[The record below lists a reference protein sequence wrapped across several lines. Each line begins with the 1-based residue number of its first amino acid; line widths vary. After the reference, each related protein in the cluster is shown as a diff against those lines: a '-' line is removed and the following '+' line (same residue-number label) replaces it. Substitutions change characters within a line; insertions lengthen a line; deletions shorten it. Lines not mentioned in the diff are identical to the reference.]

1 MILRKSFFFI
11 NICKHLQIYLTN
23 RCFERSTLFDFSCL
37 VLSRLQEVTW
47 IITSLENLKNLKTK
61 TVHRWYYYFYDPFTG
76 RKVQKACRG
85 CKNQAEAFKIW
96 LAQVGAERLDEIANI
111 KSGFTFKGSAF
122 KTEGEYQVLRLGNVN
137 LRVEEKAVFVSGIS
151 ESDLLKAKVNIGDL
165 VITQTGT
172 KGKRDYDFV
181 AIIDRENLLL
191 NQRLRASWHRR
202 TVRYPQRKS
211 SFP

>member
-1 MILRKSFFFI
+1 M
-11 NICKHLQIYLTN
+11 
-23 RCFERSTLFDFSCL
+23 FDFSGL

-85 CKNQAEAFKIW
+85 CKNQAEPFKIW

-111 KSGFTFKGSAF
+111 KSGFAFKGSAF

-172 KGKRDYDFV
+172 KGKRDYGFV

-191 NQRLRASWHRR
+191 NQRLAASWHRR

>member
-1 MILRKSFFFI
+1 M
-11 NICKHLQIYLTN
+11 
-23 RCFERSTLFDFSCL
+23 
-37 VLSRLQEVTW
+37 LSRLQEVTW
-47 IITSLENLKNLKTK
+47 IITYLENLKNLKTK
-61 TVHRWYYYFYDPFTG
+61 TVHRWYYYFYAPFTG
-76 RKVQKACRG
+76 RKVQKTCRG
-85 CKNQAEAFKIW
+85 CKNHAEPFKIW

-172 KGKRDYDFV
+172 KGKRDYGFV

-191 NQRLRASWHRR
+191 NQRLAASWHRR

>member
-1 MILRKSFFFI
+1 MWYYVNLFFI

-23 RCFERSTLFDFSCL
+23 RCFERSIWFDFSGL
-37 VLSRLQEVTW
+37 VFSRLQEVTW

-151 ESDLLKAKVNIGDL
+151 ESDLSKAKVNIGDL
-165 VITQTGT
+165 VI
-172 KGKRDYDFV
+172 
-181 AIIDRENLLL
+181 
-191 NQRLRASWHRR
+191 S
-202 TVRYPQRKS
+202 
-211 SFP
+211 